1 MQLLLAPFANFPA
14 SFIAFAVSIAIAAL
28 MVFIFLR
35 AASTAEGRPSLL
47 RRWMRMPNTKILFGL
62 LFVGWAVVFGLTM
75 LVVPHQGASSPYG
88 GLALIFMF
96 SGFFIMMGFLWAAI
110 GD

>member
-1 MQLLLAPFANFPA
+1 VQLLLAPFSGGLA
-14 SFIAFAVSIAIAAL
+14 SLIAFGVSIGIAAV
-28 MVFIFLR
+28 MVFIFLK
-35 AASTAEGRPSLL
+35 AATTAEGRPSLL

-62 LFVGWAVVFGLTM
+62 LFVGWGIAFAVTM
-75 LVVPHQGASSPYG
+75 LIVPHEGASSPYG

-96 SGFFIMMGFLWAAI
+96 TGFFVMMGFLWAAI

>member
-1 MQLLLAPFANFPA
+1 MQLLLAPFSNFPQ
-14 SFIAFAVSIAIAAL
+14 SFIAFAVSIGLAAL

-35 AASTAEGRPSLL
+35 AASTAEGRPSAL
-47 RRWMRMPNTKILFGL
+47 RRAMRRPNAKILFGL
-62 LFVGWAVVFGLTM
+62 LFVAWAITFGGTM
-75 LVVPHQGASSPYG
+75 LLVPHEGASSPYG

-96 SGFFIMMGFLWAAI
+96 SGFFVMMGFLWAAI